1 MTEHSE
7 LHHEHDFRH
16 HTGAAGLIFHGER
29 PQPKSSAQILEMAKT
44 TEFFEEG
51 TLKAEFAGGTIEYI
65 PRTLV
70 SDGIAEALARGLLLY
85 KFRIGDDP
93 PRMFRDLDPGEYYV
107 YLDFI
112 EGPDFKQGRWLGRI
126 VNSLGGLACW
136 ITGVEAKQINYFH
149 LDHQEDHSKPHLE
162 LHGLAA
168 EGSAAQQIAEESFAG
183 MYWIDNEVSWVSW
196 GLGCKTTT
204 VCVPQG

>member
-7 LHHEHDFRH
+7 LHREHGFRH
-16 HTGAAGLIFHGER
+16 HTGAVGLIFHGER
-29 PQPKSSAQILEMAKT
+29 PQPKSSAQILEIAKT

-51 TLKAEFAGGTIEYI
+51 SFKAEYAGGTIEYV

-70 SDGIAEALARGLLLY
+70 PDAIGEALARGLLLY

-112 EGPDFKQGRWLGRI
+112 EGPDFQDGRWVGRI
-126 VNSLGGLACW
+126 VNSLGGHECW
-136 ITGVEAKQINYFH
+136 VTGVEAKQISYFH
-149 LDHQEDHSKPHLE
+149 LDVREDHSKPQIG
-162 LHGLAA
+162 LHGLGVKGTLAA
-168 EGSAAQQIAEESFAG
+168 GI
-183 MYWIDNEVSWVSW
+183 YWIDNSVEWVQW
-196 GLGCKTTT
+196 GIGCKTTT